1 METLKDALYEA
12 DDLLDDISTEALRL
26 DVTTRNKKAKEVRIF
41 FSKSNQLAYGLKMGH
56 KAKAMRERLDEIA
69 RDMKLFHFEERPVEI
84 QVKIRAR
91 EQTLYFECA
100 KNIVGRQ
107 KEEED
112 ILHLLLD
119 PNVEEN
125 VAVLPI
131 VGIGGI
137 GKTALAQLVYNDE
150 EISKHFDMRVWV
162 CVSENFDIRK
172 IVEEILAFSKR
183 ENPKNL
189 DMETLLNSLIKTFME
204 RNTYLC

>member
-69 RDMKLFHFEERPVEI
+69 RDMKLFHFEERLVEI

-125 VAVLPI
+125 VSIISI
-131 VGIGGI
+131 VGVGGV
-137 GKTALAQLVYNDE
+137 GKTTLAQLVFNRE
-150 EISKHFDMRVWV
+150 EIKEHSEQKLWV
-162 CVSENFDIRK
+162 CISDNFDVK
-172 IVEEILAFSKR
+172 IIVQNILASAKKKKR
-183 ENPKNL
+183 NKK
-189 DMETLLNSLIKTFME
+189 TLK
-204 RNTYLC
+204 